1 MDTNW
6 STCCVDSYLFHA
18 IGSFSLLKTEISFL
32 FLLKTDILLSLSVI
46 LNSCLRKIRS
56 KLTYYICIFCPWTH
70 PLTTNNFG
78 PSPSRSG
85 QCCSQFRCREV
96 ANPYSF
102 FHLALRKN
110 KMYIHVNLETIVY
123 LHASSHLYVVVFLIL
138 TLAHPVYTFS
148 IDSTPFLFIK
158 YQ

>member
-1 MDTNW
+1 MLIA
-6 STCCVDSYLFHA
+6 TCFMLSD
-18 IGSFSLLKTEISFL
+18 
-32 FLLKTDILLSLSVI
+32 LSLCSRQRS
-46 LNSCLRKIRS
+46 LFYFYSRQTFFYLCPSFWIRACV
-56 KLTYYICIFCPWTH
+56 KYVPNLLTITICIFCPWTH

-85 QCCSQFRCREV
+85 QYCSQFRCREV

-123 LHASSHLYVVVFLIL
+123 LHASSHLYLVVFLIL